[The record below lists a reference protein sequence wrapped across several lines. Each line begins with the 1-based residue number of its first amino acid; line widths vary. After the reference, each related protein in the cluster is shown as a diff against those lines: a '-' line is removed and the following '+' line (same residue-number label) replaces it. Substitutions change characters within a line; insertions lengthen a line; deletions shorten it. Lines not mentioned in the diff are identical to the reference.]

1 MATIDESLNVVFP
14 VVTEIVTRKE
24 KDKESGEERDVHES
38 IVRIHAFHAP
48 VSKAVF
54 DQNFALLASTK
65 AAMEGK
71 GRQYL
76 MSAGPRIAAL
86 TLRAEGLRD
95 AEDRGRVDD
104 KGNPK
109 DDEVKAFFAELR
121 RLTTI
126 LCPGHGGWEMLPV
139 DLAISG
145 GKIDAEDWEEVESAI
160 VFFTCHYS
168 MAKKADRKRI
178 SQATASFLKAST
190 TPSPLS
196 VWIASLPSSTP
207 AATSAHKAAS
217 SVPS

>member
-1 MATIDESLNVVFP
+1 MATIDDNINVVFP
-14 VVTEIVTRKE
+14 VITERVTRKE
-24 KDKESGEERDVHES
+24 KDDDGKEKDVYEDV
-38 IVRIHAFHAP
+38 VRIHAFHTP

-54 DQNFALLASTK
+54 DQNFCLLASTK

-86 TLRAEGLRD
+86 TLRDEGRKD
-95 AEDRGRVDD
+95 AESRGNVDD
-104 KGNPK
+104 NGNPNE
-109 DDEVKAFFAELR
+109 DDVRAFFAEIK

-126 LCPGHGGWEMLPV
+126 LCPGQTGWEMLPV

-178 SQATASFLKAST
+178 AQATATFLRAST
-190 TPSPLS
+190 THSPLS
-196 VWIASLPSSTP
+196 AYLASLPNSTP
-207 AATSAHKAAS
+207 AETSAPKAAS